1 MGCLLP
7 VAKAA
12 VCCADPPQLVAFVE
26 PRKEAG
32 QAALGVCA
40 FAAPSCASQATI
52 RAHELMEHCRKEL
65 MPAYLPKLIVVLDA
79 GPEPMLVRVLTL
91 CRQTRRDATKHF
103 PPGLPVLPNGKV
115 NYKSLKEMADKE
127 ASQAQETVMDSL
139 GQMKSMS
146 RAAILENAVIHRCY
160 AFWMLG
166 VLTDHYAW
174 CAMSTDPKDTSTRH
188 LLAGKPAHIDC
199 VIIHVHEDTMQD
211 PTGMRSL
218 PFCTA
223 LASWNVAPWAEALVR
238 SLGNDQASG
247 KRSDSCGVVS
257 SMLWLQWE

>member
-91 CRQTRRDATKHF
+91 CRQTRRDATK
-103 PPGLPVLPNGKV
+103 PRPGLPVLPNGKV

-174 CAMSTDPKDTSTRH
+174 CAMSTDPKASSSSTTRRH
-188 LLAGKPAHIDC
+188 
-199 VIIHVHEDTMQD
+199 II
-211 PTGMRSL
+211 
-218 PFCTA
+218 
-223 LASWNVAPWAEALVR
+223 
-238 SLGNDQASG
+238 
-247 KRSDSCGVVS
+247 
-257 SMLWLQWE
+257 

>member
-32 QAALGVCA
+32 QAALRACA
-40 FAAPSCASQATI
+40 FAAQSCASQATI
-52 RAHELMEHCRKEL
+52 AHELMEHCRKEL

-79 GPEPMLVRVLTL
+79 GPEPMLVRVLII
-91 CRQTRRDATKHF
+91 CRQTRHDATKHF

-174 CAMSTDPKDTSTRH
+174 CAMSTDPKARSTTHRHGICLLVSPHTSI
-188 LLAGKPAHIDC
+188 A
-199 VIIHVHEDTMQD
+199 
-211 PTGMRSL
+211 
-218 PFCTA
+218 
-223 LASWNVAPWAEALVR
+223 
-238 SLGNDQASG
+238 
-247 KRSDSCGVVS
+247 
-257 SMLWLQWE
+257 

>member
-1 MGCLLP
+1 MLCRS
-7 VAKAA
+7 AA
-12 VCCADPPQLVAFVE
+12 TRGL
-26 PRKEAG
+26 RG
-32 QAALGVCA
+32 AAEGGRTSCSRRVCA
-40 FAAPSCASQATI
+40 FAAQSCASQATI
-52 RAHELMEHCRKEL
+52 AHELMEHCRKEL

-91 CRQTRRDATKHF
+91 CRQTRRDATK
-103 PPGLPVLPNGKV
+103 PRPGLPVLPNGKV

-174 CAMSTDPKDTSTRH
+174 CAMSTDPKARSTTHRHGICLLVSPHTSI
-188 LLAGKPAHIDC
+188 A
-199 VIIHVHEDTMQD
+199 
-211 PTGMRSL
+211 
-218 PFCTA
+218 
-223 LASWNVAPWAEALVR
+223 
-238 SLGNDQASG
+238 
-247 KRSDSCGVVS
+247 
-257 SMLWLQWE
+257 

>member
-79 GPEPMLVRVLTL
+79 GPEPMLVRVLII
-91 CRQTRRDATKHF
+91 CRQTRHDATKHF

-174 CAMSTDPKDTSTRH
+174 CAMSTDPKARSTTHRHGICLLVSPHTSI
-188 LLAGKPAHIDC
+188 A
-199 VIIHVHEDTMQD
+199 
-211 PTGMRSL
+211 
-218 PFCTA
+218 
-223 LASWNVAPWAEALVR
+223 
-238 SLGNDQASG
+238 
-247 KRSDSCGVVS
+247 
-257 SMLWLQWE
+257 

>member
-1 MGCLLP
+1 
-7 VAKAA
+7 
-12 VCCADPPQLVAFVE
+12 
-26 PRKEAG
+26 
-32 QAALGVCA
+32 
-40 FAAPSCASQATI
+40 
-52 RAHELMEHCRKEL
+52 MEHCRKEL

-79 GPEPMLVRVLTL
+79 GPEPMLVRVLII
-91 CRQTRRDATKHF
+91 CRQTRHDATKHF

-174 CAMSTDPKDTSTRH
+174 CAMSTDPKARSSTIRH
-188 LLAGKPAHIDC
+188 LLYYILVSLH
-199 VIIHVHEDTMQD
+199 TS
-211 PTGMRSL
+211 RS
-218 PFCTA
+218 
-223 LASWNVAPWAEALVR
+223 
-238 SLGNDQASG
+238 
-247 KRSDSCGVVS
+247 
-257 SMLWLQWE
+257 